1 MDFKKFMFV
10 FVLICIT
17 IFLIFYYIFSNLVN
31 NMSRSQDKIVED
43 VLNKF
48 NNYEANIEVIIKS
61 NKSENKYSMNQ
72 IVEEDKSKTI
82 VNGPENIK
90 GMTIELG
97 NNTLKI
103 TNANN
108 MEKIY
113 NDYKPILNNSLFL
126 NSFVNDYKKNGA
138 NIQET
143 NDEIII
149 QVHENNNLNTYTNL
163 KKLHLDKTNNMPK
176 ELIIGDNT
184 KKENIR
190 IIYNDIKI
198 K

>member
-1 MDFKKFMFV
+1 
-10 FVLICIT
+10 
-17 IFLIFYYIFSNLVN
+17 
-31 NMSRSQDKIVED
+31 MSRSQDKIVED